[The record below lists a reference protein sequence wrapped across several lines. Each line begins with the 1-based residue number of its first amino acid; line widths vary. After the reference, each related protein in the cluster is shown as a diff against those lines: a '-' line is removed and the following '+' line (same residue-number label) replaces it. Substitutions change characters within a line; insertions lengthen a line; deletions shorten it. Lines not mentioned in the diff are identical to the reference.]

1 MKMPSPFRPA
11 RGAALLISLLATSIT
26 LAASPLP
33 ELKVS
38 ENQRFL
44 VTAEGKP
51 FFYLGDTAWE
61 LFHRLN
67 RAEADL
73 YLRNR
78 AAKGFTVI
86 QAVVIGEI
94 EGLRVPNA
102 YGETPFVDF
111 DASRP
116 NEHYFAH
123 VDWIVNRAA
132 ELGLYVGLLPTW
144 GRWAGGNDEG
154 RTNNNFINLEN
165 AQAYGKF
172 LGARYAHQPVIWIL
186 GGDRSATKSLELWP
200 KLAVGLREGS
210 DRKQL
215 ISYHPRDAS
224 SEFYHHSDWLDFN
237 MIQSGHDPKSVN
249 FLPIE
254 RDYAL
259 QPPKPCLDAEPAY
272 EYPPD
277 AIPEKRP
284 VGSRQIRRN
293 AYWAVFAGAFGHAYG
308 THPIWQMYDDGWP
321 KRNGAKNRLPRWD
334 IVTPWYAA
342 LDLPGA
348 GQLKHLKDLMLSRP
362 FVTRIPD
369 QTALVSPRANDLTR
383 IQVTRDGIAG
393 QNDAT
398 YLMAYF
404 PAHTEA
410 TIDTGKINGGKLR
423 GWWFN
428 PRDGSVASLNEF
440 ANTGQMK
447 YSPPTKVEGED
458 WVLVLDD
465 ASRNYPPPGKRS

>member
-1 MKMPSPFRPA
+1 MNAKTIA
-11 RGAALLISLLATSIT
+11 VWLLFLGSLNLSHG
-26 LAASPLP
+26 ASPLP
-33 ELKVS
+33 SLKVS
-38 ENQRFL
+38 DNHRYL
-44 VTAEGKP
+44 ISADGRP

-78 AAKGFTVI
+78 ADKGFTVI

-94 EGLRVPNA
+94 DGLKVPNA
-102 YGETPFVDF
+102 YGETPFIEL

-132 ELGLYVGLLPTW
+132 ELGLYVGMLPTW
-144 GRWAGGNDEG
+144 ARWVGENDEG
-154 RTNNNFINLEN
+154 QPNNNFINKEN
-165 AQAYGKF
+165 ARAYARF
-172 LGARYAHQPVIWIL
+172 LGNRYAGKPIIWIL
-186 GGDRSATKSLELWP
+186 GGDRPATTS
-200 KLAVGLREGS
+200 LAVWNEMAAGLRETVGQT
-210 DRKQL
+210 QL
-215 ISYHPRDAS
+215 ISYHPRNAS
-224 SEFYHHSDWLDFN
+224 SESFHTTDWLDFN
-237 MIQSGHDPKSVN
+237 MIQSGHEPESCN
-249 FLPIE
+249 YGMIE
-254 RDYAL
+254 HDHAL

-277 AIPEKRP
+277 AMPPNRP
-284 VGSRQIRRN
+284 VGERQIRRN
-293 AYWAVFAGAFGHAYG
+293 AYWAVFAGAHGHAYG

-321 KRNGAKNRLPRWD
+321 RKNSTKNRLPRWD

-342 LDLPGA
+342 LDLPGSS
-348 GQLKHLKDLMLSRP
+348 QLKHLKALMLSRP
-362 FVTRIPD
+362 FLTRIPD
-369 QTALVSPRANDLTR
+369 QSALISPRANDVNR
-383 IQVTRDGIAG
+383 IQITRDGTAG

-410 TIDTGKINGGKLR
+410 TIDTDKINARTLR

-428 PRDGSVASLNEF
+428 PRDGTVQSINGLTDNK
-440 ANTGQMK
+440 QMK
-447 YSPPTKVEGED
+447 FSPPTNVAGED

-465 ASRNYPPPGKRS
+465 ASRKYSPPGKPS

>member
-1 MKMPSPFRPA
+1 MTKKQILCGVALAVSL
-11 RGAALLISLLATSIT
+11 GALVVNQ
-26 LAASPLP
+26 ASANPLP
-33 ELKVS
+33 QLKVS
-38 ENQRFL
+38 ENQRYL
-44 VTAEGKP
+44 VTADGKP
-51 FFYLGDTAWE
+51 FFYLADTAWE

-86 QAVVIGEI
+86 QAVVLGEI
-94 EGLRVPNA
+94 DGLKVPNA
-102 YGETPFVDF
+102 YGETPFVNF
-111 DASRP
+111 DASQP

-123 VDWIVNRAA
+123 VDWVVNRAA

-154 RTNNNFINLEN
+154 RTNNNFINVEN
-165 AQAYGKF
+165 AEAYGSF
-172 LGARYAHQPVIWIL
+172 LAKRYADKPVIWIL
-186 GGDRSATKSLELWP
+186 GGDRSATKSLDLWP
-200 KLAVGLREGS
+200 KMAAGIRTHVGK
-210 DRKQL
+210 KQL

-224 SEFYHHSDWLDFN
+224 SEFYHNADWLYFN
-237 MIQSGHDPKSVN
+237 MIQSGHSPESLN
-249 FLPIE
+249 FAPIE

-259 QPPKPCLDAEPAY
+259 QPTKPCLDAEPAY

-284 VGSRQIRRN
+284 VGARQIRRN
-293 AYWAVFAGAFGHAYG
+293 AYWAVFAGALGHAYG

-321 KRNGAKNRLPRWD
+321 KRSNAKNRLPRWD

-342 LDLPGA
+342 MDLPGA
-348 GQLKHLKDLMLSRP
+348 EQLKHLKDLMLSRP
-362 FVTRIPD
+362 VLKRIPD
-369 QTALVSPRANDLTR
+369 QSALVTPRANDLNR
-383 IQVTRDGIAG
+383 VQITRDGTVG

-410 TIDTGKINGGKLR
+410 TIDTTKINARSLR

-428 PRDGSVASLNEF
+428 PRDGSVKPLNKF
-440 ANTGQMK
+440 SNKKQMK
-447 YSPPTKVEGED
+447 FAPPTNVAGED

-465 ASRNYPPPGKRS
+465 ASQKYPTPGK